1 MSEYYKILR
10 SDFIADI
17 VASEIQE
24 VYITY
29 LSEETGLEDTEEDHQ
44 KILESCETLLKYF
57 MIPDEFEDFMWSTK
71 EEQKVAQG

>member
-29 LSEETGLEDTEEDHQ
+29 LSEETGLEDTKEDHQ

-57 MIPDEFEDFMWSTK
+57 MVPDEFEDFMFLLK
-71 EEQKVAQG
+71 NDNK